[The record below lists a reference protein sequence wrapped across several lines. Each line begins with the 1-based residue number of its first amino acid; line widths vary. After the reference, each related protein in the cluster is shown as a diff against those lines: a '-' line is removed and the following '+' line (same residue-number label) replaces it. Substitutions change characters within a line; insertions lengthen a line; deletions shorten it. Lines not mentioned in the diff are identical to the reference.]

1 MPLKIVQIQDLQDQ
15 EIQSIGNYQL
25 LFHGHLFRLGPKISK
40 KLEKAALEYCQVCC
54 RAGQACLLQEEDSHW
69 TVWKRVSKAKP
80 AAAHPLPL
88 QQGNLSSQFI
98 DRCKR
103 ELLDCI
109 GPIADLVL
117 EQTLSELGVSNME
130 PQKFIA
136 ALSQKIPSPSLAST
150 FHDHCQT
157 AEDAEVKAARVR
169 TLKIASPAS
178 RAEFNQSREVRSPV
192 SI

>member
-1 MPLKIVQIQDLQDQ
+1 MKIVQIQDLQDQ
-15 EIQSIGNYQL
+15 EIQSIGNHQL

-54 RAGQACLLQEEDSHW
+54 RAGQACLLQEDDSYW

-80 AAAHPLPL
+80 AVVAHPFPL
-88 QQGNLSSQFI
+88 QQGNLSAQFI

-117 EQTLSELGVSNME
+117 EQTLSEVGMSNIE

-150 FHDHCQT
+150 FHNQCRI

-178 RAEFNQSREVRSPV
+178 RAEFNQSREARSPV